1 VLVVTHDQ
9 KVAESC
15 PRTIHL
21 RDGKIFEDVRR

>member
-1 VLVVTHDQ
+1 VTHDQ